1 MARWRVPSERCG
13 IQFLRDRFDS
23 NLSLEGV
30 VLPRPC
36 ARPLPPERPP
46 AKEGGDV
53 SPTGEPHVL
62 VAAYASP
69 GIERW
74 TFRAM
79 PFPPC
84 VATAHLLENRMSKTD
99 FVTPD
104 NSAVV
109 LIDYQP
115 AMYQGVQSHDRLGVV
130 HNVQVL
136 AKAAQ
141 VFGLPIV
148 LSTVAKDSF
157 SGPFMPEVTE
167 LFPKVKV
174 VDRTSIN
181 AWLDAVFRDAL
192 KATKRKKIIL
202 AGLWTEACVMFPSLD
217 LLAAGYEVYVPTDA
231 CGDVTPEAHERAVA
245 RLVQAGAVP
254 VTSLQVLFELQQDW
268 ARGETYGGVMDIL
281 KAHSPYGIQVRFSK
295 WALGEHA
302 SEGA

>member
-1 MARWRVPSERCG
+1 
-13 IQFLRDRFDS
+13 
-23 NLSLEGV
+23 
-30 VLPRPC
+30 
-36 ARPLPPERPP
+36 
-46 AKEGGDV
+46 
-53 SPTGEPHVL
+53 
-62 VAAYASP
+62 
-69 GIERW
+69 
-74 TFRAM
+74 
-79 PFPPC
+79 
-84 VATAHLLENRMSKTD
+84 MSKTD

-181 AWLDAVFRDAL
+181 AWLDAGFRDAL